1 MNTIRFYVRTVHRD
15 GTVTLSHP
23 FLLESKAI
31 RWARLA
37 RRDAEHVT
45 ETLVIV
51 RRVRPIETPTQP
63 AA

>member
-1 MNTIRFYVRTVHRD
+1 MTQLRYFVRTVHRD

-23 FLLESKAI
+23 FLLESKAV

-37 RRDAEHVT
+37 RRDAENVT

-51 RRVRPIETPTQP
+51 RRLRPIDNTTRP